1 MIRGIAFDLFD
12 TLVNQ
17 NHDLLLPV
25 EIEGR
30 RVSATTPRLFRHV
43 TEHAGISL
51 SLGEFADLQRE
62 VDRALFRETLKEGIE
77 LPTRRRFEALVERL
91 GHARDLELA
100 AGLTSV
106 HMSALRE
113 VVTIPAHHEAILA
126 SLAVEHRL
134 ALCSNFSHA
143 ETAHAILD
151 EASFAEHLASV
162 VISEEIG
169 IRKPRREI
177 FDAVVRSLDLPPEEI
192 MHVGDSLRAD
202 VAGAA
207 ACGMRTVWLTRQIAD
222 PDADLEGYEGP
233 RPEFALEDLIDLP
246 VLIARLSA

>member
-25 EIEGR
+25 ELEGR

-126 SLAVEHRL
+126 ALAVEHRL

-151 EASFAEHLASV
+151 EASFTEHLASV

-177 FDAVVRSLDLPPEEI
+177 FDAVARTLDLVPEEI
-192 MHVGDSLRAD
+192 LHVGDNLNAD

-207 ACGMRTVWLTRQIAD
+207 ACGMRTVWLTRQVAN
-222 PDADLEGYEGP
+222 PDAELESYEGP

-246 VLIARLSA
+246 VLVARLSA

>member
-12 TLVNQ
+12 TLVDQ
-17 NHDLLLPV
+17 DHELLLPV
-25 EIEGR
+25 EVEGR
-30 RVSATTPRLFRHV
+30 RVSSTTPQLFRHV
-43 TEHAGISL
+43 TQYAGISL

-62 VDRALFRETLKEGIE
+62 VDRELFRETLKEGIE
-77 LPTRRRFEALVERL
+77 CPTLRRFEALVERL
-91 GHARDLELA
+91 GHGRDLTLA
-100 AGLTSV
+100 AGLTTV

-113 VVTIPAHHEAILA
+113 AVTIPAHHEAILA
-126 SLAVEHRL
+126 ALAAEHRL

-151 EASFAEHLASV
+151 EASFTQHLASV

-177 FDAVVRSLDLPPEEI
+177 FDAVVRCLDLAPEEI
-192 MHVGDSLRAD
+192 LHVGDSLRAD

-222 PDADLEGYEGP
+222 PDADLEAYEGP

-246 VLIARLSA
+246 VLAARLSA